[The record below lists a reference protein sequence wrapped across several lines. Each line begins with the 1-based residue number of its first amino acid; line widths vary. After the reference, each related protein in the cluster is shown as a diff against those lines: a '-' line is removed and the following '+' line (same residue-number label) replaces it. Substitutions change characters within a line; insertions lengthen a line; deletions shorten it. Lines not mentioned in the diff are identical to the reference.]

1 VADSSSRKLT
11 PPSRNQSNVF
21 AITQALL
28 DAASKL
34 SGADSDIFMRRFRM
48 YRSKGIH
55 SFGLKLLGKR
65 LVHRRLLNSMIDIVA
80 RHRGCTRSIRHA
92 VDVNFVVESIWPRLS
107 IRTEILLL
115 V

>member
-80 RHRGCTRSIRHA
+80 RHIEDALEVFGMQST
-92 VDVNFVVESIWPRLS
+92 
-107 IRTEILLL
+107 
-115 V
+115 